1 MTDAELR
8 AKIRELIA
16 SSILPRDLSRMEK
29 IAPGQGAQP
38 TQILIGEQPQE
49 RCTACEEPGP
59 QVSYTYAGGSVI
71 VRLHAT
77 GDALWQQERQ
87 A

>member
-1 MTDAELR
+1 
-8 AKIRELIA
+8 
-16 SSILPRDLSRMEK
+16 MEK

-71 VRLHAT
+71 VRLQAT
-77 GDALWQQERQ
+77 CDALWQQERQ